1 MNLKFIS
8 FIRKA
13 LYFGILW
20 LIEIEEHVAKQTAY
34 KSPGD
39 VNTDLVG
46 HSLGP

>member
-1 MNLKFIS
+1 MS

-20 LIEIEEHVAKQTAY
+20 PSEIEEHVKQTAF